1 MKITYDPE
9 VDAMMIRFKDAT
21 TSESDEITPNV
32 IADFGADGK
41 VIGIDILDASRL
53 VADPRSAT
61 VRILT
66 RADVPFDL
74 PTEHPRSQPA

>member
-32 IADFGADGK
+32 IADFDDDGE
-41 VIGIDILDASRL
+41 VIGIEILDASRL
-53 VADPRSAT
+53 VTDPRSAA
-61 VRILT
+61 VEILT
-66 RADVPFDL
+66 SDP
-74 PTEHPRSQPA
+74 PTR